1 MGSVT
6 VVVIE
11 ELGDSR
17 YILRCARCNGTG
29 RYIHDTSYEC
39 RTCGGRGVVMVEIV
53 GGGPPFV
60 KCARCN
66 GTGRYIH
73 DTSYECKSCHGVGA
87 QPVCGDMKILK

>member
-39 RTCGGRGVVMVEIV
+39 
-53 GGGPPFV
+53 
-60 KCARCN
+60 
-66 GTGRYIH
+66 
-73 DTSYECKSCHGVGA
+73 KSCHGVGA